1 MADKKEINMEIGAN
15 IRRARE
21 RAGMTQERLSE
32 KMQLGVKSLSAIE
45 RGVVGVSLTTLK
57 KLCVLLSV
65 SSDSLLFGNMER
77 NDVQELTAKL
87 ERLTPKQFEIAND
100 IFNSLLES
108 FALGNDEQNKPPC
121 KMSE

>member
-1 MADKKEINMEIGAN
+1 
-15 IRRARE
+15 
-21 RAGMTQERLSE
+21 MTQERLSE